1 MQIEGIDKKVLING
15 EVVEK
20 AFPYELV
27 YHGDLI
33 YEVVRIIDGYPLFWQ
48 EHLERMI
55 NSLELIQES
64 GEKIVSAI
72 EKDIRAYID
81 QSHCKNNNVK
91 IIVGNFQGDRF
102 DYIVYYIPSYYP
114 DEAFYQKGAKV
125 VTLSHMRENPNAKV
139 VNHHLTDKVATIRK
153 ATDAYEVA
161 LVNAEGVITEGS
173 RSNLFF
179 LKGDC
184 VHVSQGHKI
193 LKGITMLKTIEILN
207 WLGLSYKEDDVM
219 QSELETYD
227 ACFMTSTSNNV
238 LPIDTIDDY
247 RFDSSHHPVIKT
259 LMTAFDDV
267 IKVDQNRY
275 KEKYK

>member
-1 MQIEGIDKKVLING
+1 MKIEGVDKKVLING
-15 EVVEK
+15 KVLEMV
-20 AFPYELV
+20 FPYELV
-27 YHGDLI
+27 YDGELI

-55 NSLELIQES
+55 NSLELIHQP
-64 GEKIVSAI
+64 GKKIVDAI
-72 EKDIRAYID
+72 ESNIRKYIEQRD
-81 QSHCKNNNVK
+81 LKNNNVK
-91 IIVGNFQGDRF
+91 IIIGNFKDETF

-125 VTLSHMRENPNAKV
+125 VTLAHMRDNPNAKV
-139 VNHHLTDKVATIRK
+139 INSQLTDKVIAIRK
-153 ATDAYEVA
+153 VTAAYEVA
-161 LVNAEGVITEGS
+161 LVNTDGVITEGS

-207 WLGLSYKEDDVM
+207 QLGLSYKEDDVM

-238 LPIDTIDDY
+238 LPIDSIDGY
-247 RFDSSHHPVIKT
+247 RFDSSHHVVIRT
-259 LMTAFDDV
+259 LMTAFDEV
-267 IKVDQNRY
+267 IKVDQNNY
-275 KEKYK
+275 KAKYK